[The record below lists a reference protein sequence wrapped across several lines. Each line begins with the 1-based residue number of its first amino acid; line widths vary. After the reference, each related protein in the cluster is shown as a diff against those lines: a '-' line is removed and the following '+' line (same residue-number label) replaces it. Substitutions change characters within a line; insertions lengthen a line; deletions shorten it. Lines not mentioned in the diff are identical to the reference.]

1 MKNILRTPDGLH
13 YFEDEKHILSEA
25 KRQYAGIEFTEDDVV
40 IDMGANIGVFDFYI
54 QDKVKSIIAVE
65 AGKEA
70 FDVLKMNLPTSIL
83 INKAVVEDNGPKEM
97 IFYLSHNTTLS
108 RYLPNKKNS
117 KTIVETIEIGE
128 LMKYKPTILKIDI
141 EWSEYKWIMDFVFP
155 KTVHSIAVELHC
167 SKKDSF
173 EKHDI
178 ALKNILSQGFEIITK
193 TPQKMY
199 GRIGAIT
206 YVFKRI

>member
-128 LMKYKPTILKIDI
+128 LM
-141 EWSEYKWIMDFVFP
+141 
-155 KTVHSIAVELHC
+155 
-167 SKKDSF
+167 
-173 EKHDI
+173 
-178 ALKNILSQGFEIITK
+178 
-193 TPQKMY
+193 
-199 GRIGAIT
+199 
-206 YVFKRI
+206 